1 MYSIFTPKTLVAS
14 SSVLVLMWL
23 LQLGISMCGGSSEE
37 EERQVSSHRGNEGE
51 RKARKEEEESI

>member
-37 EERQVSSHRGNEGE
+37 EERQASSHGGNEGE